1 MLKELGNTNFLPN
14 SLSFYTLL
22 HAPKQSVRCSLTMQH
37 IIPPSLHR
45 CVRFLTRS
53 LALVTAHSTLE
64 LSLVSLI
71 AQFGLRELC
80 QFITSDDLAP
90 FFFTSYYSVSLVN
103 VVGYPNSVVCTER
116 KVFSFIP
123 AMYWWKIEEKNYPV
137 VKKISY
143 WSCLAGQ
150 CTDSFPVP
158 LQKARKTVFCTIISV
173 LSVTTCSWL
182 LKIRFFLIN

>member
-123 AMYWWKIEEKNYPV
+123 AMYWWKIEEKKLPSGEEDILLELSGWSMHRQFPSSPSKGLWDYVLYNY
-137 VKKISY
+137 
-143 WSCLAGQ
+143 
-150 CTDSFPVP
+150 
-158 LQKARKTVFCTIISV
+158 FCS
-173 LSVTTCSWL
+173 LCNYL
-182 LKIRFFLIN
+182 FLTPKN

>member
-80 QFITSDDLAP
+80 QFITTDDLAP
-90 FFFTSYYSVSLVN
+90 FFFTSYYSISLVN
-103 VVGYPNSVVCTER
+103 VVGYPNSVVCTESILLSPSNVLMKNRR
-116 KVFSFIP
+116 KKLPSG
-123 AMYWWKIEEKNYPV
+123 EED
-137 VKKISY
+137 ILLELSG
-143 WSCLAGQ
+143 WSMHRQ
-150 CTDSFPVP
+150 FPSSP
-158 LQKARKTVFCTIISV
+158 SKGS
-173 LSVTTCSWL
+173 
-182 LKIRFFLIN
+182 

>member
-22 HAPKQSVRCSLTMQH
+22 YAPKQSVRCSLTMQH

-90 FFFTSYYSVSLVN
+90 FFFTSYYSISLVN
-103 VVGYPNSVVCTER
+103 VVGYPNSVVCTESILLSPSN
-116 KVFSFIP
+116 VL
-123 AMYWWKIEEKNYPV
+123 MKNRR
-137 VKKISY
+137 KKITQWWRRYLTGVVWLVNAQTVS
-143 WSCLAGQ
+143 Q
-150 CTDSFPVP
+150 FPFKRLVR
-158 LQKARKTVFCTIISV
+158 LCFVQ
-173 LSVTTCSWL
+173 L
-182 LKIRFFLIN
+182 FLFSL